1 MSFLNVDSHNDHK
14 SQQNIDKTKH
24 HHANY
29 SFKDYLNIE
38 GIFFKSVEQFF
49 LSDMCMDRPFAV
61 LDTPCLHNAHPAA
74 LIFDALPNG
83 MLNCDERASFFH
95 SSLMS
100 SGFR

>member
-49 LSDMCMDRPFAV
+49 LSDMCMDRPSQFWTHRV
-61 LDTPCLHNAHPAA
+61 CIMH
-74 LIFDALPNG
+74 IQQ
-83 MLNCDERASFFH
+83 RSY
-95 SSLMS
+95 LMHYQMAC
-100 SGFR
+100 